1 MNATMYIV
9 LSTEDKKIYEDVC
22 NELKSFYSPLSIS
35 PYRPYPRMKDSIE
48 FYITFSIDKDSLSS
62 LLNKLSNCFDEGE
75 YGDEWECYGITSHVF
90 HKDVYYIHI
99 DAFD

>member
-9 LSTEDKKIYEDVC
+9 LSTEDETIYDEVC
-22 NELKSFYSPLSIS
+22 NQLKSFYSPLSIS
-35 PYRPYPRMKDSIE
+35 PYRPYARMKDAME
-48 FYITFSIDKDSLSS
+48 FYVTFSIQKDDLS
-62 LLNKLSNCFDEGE
+62 LLLNQLSNCFDESE
-75 YGDEWECYGITSHVF
+75 YEDEWECYGITSKVF